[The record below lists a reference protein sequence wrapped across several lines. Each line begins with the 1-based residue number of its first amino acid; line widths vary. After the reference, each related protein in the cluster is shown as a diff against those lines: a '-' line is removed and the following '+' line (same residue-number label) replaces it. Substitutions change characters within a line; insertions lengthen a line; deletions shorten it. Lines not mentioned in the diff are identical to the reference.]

1 MALVHLCLVK
11 FYSTDPREDRLIRW
25 LVDLNFWNAMIKYRV
40 EAAKGFLPLDVESD
54 LKEKLELPL
63 DRYAKKIFSDLVASD
78 VGISLETL
86 GYCDHG
92 WKDPETCVGKILGL
106 QLARVQDEK
115 RFKALSYAFDPRVQ
129 YLVGIRSRPY

>member
-11 FYSTDPREDRLIRW
+11 FYSTDPEDRLVKW
-25 LVDLNFWNAMIKYRV
+25 LVDLNFWNTMVKYRV

-54 LKEKLELPL
+54 LKDKLELPL
-63 DRYAKKIFSDLVASD
+63 DRYTKKVFSNLVASD
-78 VGISLETL
+78 VGISLKTL

-106 QLARVQDEK
+106 QLGRVQDEK
-115 RFKALSYAFDPRVQ
+115 RFKALSCAFDPRVQ
-129 YLVGIRSRPY
+129 YLVGVRSRPY